1 MRPIVGEDHVITE
14 WQHSLIPEYQI
25 HGEHASEL
33 LDPKLELH
41 REWRRKLFEK
51 TDHFGAG
58 TYPIPTDLSDHQSSP
73 TKQIQ

>member
-1 MRPIVGEDHVITE
+1 MRPKVGEDHVITE

-41 REWRRKLFEK
+41 GEWGRKLFEK
-51 TDHFGAG
+51 TDRLGAG
-58 TYPIPTDLSDHQSSP
+58 TRAY
-73 TKQIQ
+73 